1 MGPCLHRGD
10 EGRRID
16 YGPGAAYLTRISTG
30 EKTMSYATAALATW
44 ANILGTL
51 DHLVTRAEGH
61 DKGEALLQ
69 ARLAEDMFPLATQ
82 IRFTIDQVVTALNR
96 LGNLGLASD
105 DSDIASFAEA
115 HARIAAAREVVAGI
129 DPATLPAA
137 GDTVEFTLPN
147 GMAFAMQAHEYCRDW
162 TTPQAYFHLMA
173 AYTILRA
180 EGLAIGK
187 ADYVGYM
194 MKYLKQPAA

>member
-1 MGPCLHRGD
+1 
-10 EGRRID
+10 
-16 YGPGAAYLTRISTG
+16 
-30 EKTMSYATAALATW
+30 MSYATAALATY

-51 DHLVTRAEGH
+51 DHLVAKASAH

-69 ARLAEDMFPLATQ
+69 ARLAEDMFPLHTQ
-82 IRFTIDQVVTALNR
+82 IRFTLDQMVTALKR
-96 LGNLGLASD
+96 LGNLELASD
-105 DSDIASFAEA
+105 DSDITTFVDAR
-115 HARIAAAREVVAGI
+115 ARIAATRELVAGT
-129 DPATLPAA
+129 DSTQWPTS
-137 GDTVEFTLPN
+137 GDAVEFTLPN

-162 TTPQAYFHLMA
+162 ATPQVYFHLMA
-173 AYTILRA
+173 AYSILRA